1 MAVEFAIDGD
11 ENKSREALIRE
22 LGDLRARL
30 AALESRLPPAGQEV
44 QDHLRITLESI
55 GDGFFACDKDWR
67 FVYLNRLAEK
77 LLGIRREEVLGKSH
91 WEVFPRALG
100 TRLEQEYLRVAA
112 GEIRAFENL
121 YEPWGRWFHI
131 RCFPR
136 EGGGM
141 SVYLQDITDR
151 KRTEEE
157 LGEVLLRQKEAV
169 RAGNVGIWDWDLITN
184 KVRYSSEWKR
194 QIGYKDDEISDDFE
208 EWRSRVH
215 PEDLQ
220 PTLDKVR
227 QSIAEKRGN
236 HRVEFRFRHKDG
248 SYRWIYAQASILQDE
263 SGRPVKMVGSHIDIT
278 ERKQT
283 EVALRKS
290 EERFRKIYE
299 NAAMGI
305 AIADERGCYRHCNP
319 AFCKLLGYTEEE
331 LQQMA
336 FAGLVHPDDREANLA
351 EINRLVAGEVTAFE
365 IKNRYMHKNGLP
377 VWVYKFVSILPG
389 EAGQPG
395 HFLALV
401 SDITPTLQAKAM
413 LDNLNEAL
421 LERTN
426 LAEKR
431 AADVQQLAMELSL
444 AEDRERQRLASV
456 LHDDL
461 QQMLA
466 YLKIQL
472 TSPISNED
480 EGNNIDRIAGL
491 VDRCIDHCRN
501 LSHDL
506 NPPILKKKDF
516 AGALKWLCRRMHERL
531 GLAVDLQMPPDQS
544 IHPFVLS
551 SMLFRSIRELLF
563 NVSKHAGVKS
573 ASVVARVENDRFLV
587 TVKDAGVGCDPA
599 LLRTKQNEEDV
610 FGLFD
615 IEDRIRFLGGEV
627 RIDSRPGK
635 GFEVTLS
642 IPLEGILPSAGM
654 PAIPEGD
661 APPEI
666 ETLVQDLSVAQ
677 ALDGAVI
684 KVMIAEDNDLM
695 RAGLSKLLQ
704 DQEGMMVVCTAAN
717 GREAAQLASR
727 LTPDVILMD
736 VSMPVMD
743 GIKATAAIRK
753 QQPGIRVIGLTI
765 HRDPDIR
772 QAMLDAGACACLS
785 KSGSPDELIRTIRLA
800 CLSKPGMLDISA

>member
-1 MAVEFAIDGD
+1 MAADFSIDGD
-11 ENKSREALIRE
+11 ENKSREALIKE

-30 AALESRLPPAGQEV
+30 AAIEPHLQPASQEV
-44 QDHLRITLESI
+44 QNQLRITLESI

-67 FVYLNRLAEK
+67 FVYLNRLAEN

-91 WEVFPRALG
+91 WEVFPLTRG
-100 TRLEQEYLRVAA
+100 TRLEKEYRRAAA
-112 GEIRAFENL
+112 GEIRSFENY
-121 YEPWGRWFHI
+121 YEPWDRWFHN

-141 SVYLQDITDR
+141 SVYFQDITDR

-157 LGEVLLRQKEAV
+157 LGKALLRQKEAV
-169 RAGNVGIWDWDLITN
+169 RAGNVAIWDWDLTTN

-194 QIGYKDDEISDDFE
+194 QIGYEDEEISDDFE

-215 PEDLQ
+215 PDDLQ
-220 PTLDKVR
+220 PTLDKV
-227 QSIAEKRGN
+227 QKSIAKKRQN

-263 SGRPVKMVGSHIDIT
+263 SGRPVKMVGSHVDIT

-283 EVALRKS
+283 EEALRKS

-305 AIADERGCYRHCNP
+305 AIADASGRYRHCNP
-319 AFCKLLGYTEEE
+319 AFCKLLGYTKAE

-336 FAGLVHPDDREANLA
+336 FAGLMHPDDREANLA
-351 EINRLVAGEVTAFE
+351 EINRLVTGEVPYFE
-365 IKNRYMHKNGLP
+365 IKNRYVHKNGLP
-377 VWVYKFVSILPG
+377 VWVHKFVSILPG
-389 EAGQPG
+389 EEGQPG

-413 LDNLNEAL
+413 LDDLNKAL

-431 AADVQQLAMELSL
+431 AGDIQQLAMELSM

-472 TSPISNED
+472 TTQKSNKD
-480 EGNNIDRIAGL
+480 DGNKIDRLAGL

-506 NPPILKKKDF
+506 NPPIIKKKDF
-516 AGALKWLCRRMHERL
+516 ASALKWLCRRMQERH
-531 GLAVDLQMPPDQS
+531 GLTVDLQVPSDQE

-563 NVSKHAGVKS
+563 NVFKHAGVKN
-573 ASVVARVENDRFLV
+573 AAVLARVESDRFLV
-587 TVKDAGVGCDPA
+587 TVKEAGMGCDPA
-599 LLRTKQNEEDV
+599 VLQAKQNQENAL
-610 FGLFD
+610 GLFD

-627 RIDSRPGK
+627 RIDSRPGE

-642 IPLEGILPSAGM
+642 VPLEGILPSAGI
-654 PAIPEGD
+654 PAAREGD
-661 APPEI
+661 EKPEL

-684 KVMIAEDNDLM
+684 KVMITEDNDLM

-704 DQEGMMVVCTAAN
+704 DQKGMAVVCTAAN
-717 GREAAQLASR
+717 GREAVQLASR
-727 LTPDVILMD
+727 LIPDVILMD
-736 VSMPVMD
+736 VSMPVMG
-743 GIKATAAIRK
+743 GIQATAAIRK
-753 QQPGIRVIGLTI
+753 QQPAIRVIGLTI
-765 HRDPDIR
+765 HKDPDIR

-785 KSGSPDELIRTIRLA
+785 KSGSPDELIRTIR
-800 CLSKPGMLDISA
+800 SVFSSRPGTLDISA